1 MEVEF
6 MGAKLLAPFYGSSL
20 YVWTAVPGITAL
32 GQVLVADV
40 FKNGA
45 GAATSSTIDF
55 NGACSRFFLDS
66 GVHFFN

>member
-1 MEVEF
+1 MEVEL
-6 MGAKLLAPFYGSSL
+6 MGVKLLAPFYGSYL

-45 GAATSSTIDF
+45 GAATNDLMLFI
-55 NGACSRFFLDS
+55 NHYYQGA
-66 GVHFFN
+66 